1 MIRDDVFNMKW
12 WGEKVGIITT
22 GAFFSLR
29 KTEQEERLKTY
40 AWVEFKASLDAAP
53 SPYLMHEAGFFW
65 VDTQVRLRINLAKIR
80 SSASVAAL
88 EIRFADRAPFTISAQ
103 EPAPFKH
110 ERFAHIPGITEEKL
124 VDRYVLWS
132 NRMLSLH
139 PAWCMQILRKGAIQG
154 WYLSQPK
161 GQGLDLTLA
170 MLHRDA
176 HISGLLLYQ
185 AALAAYAA
193 RGAMLGSAGFSA
205 ANTTVLNIYSQ
216 LGARFVSAEALW
228 MWIKEA
234 PL

>member
-1 MIRDDVFNMKW
+1 MIRDDEFNKKW
-12 WGEKVGIITT
+12 WGKKVGIITT

-53 SPYLMHEAGFFW
+53 GLFLIHDAGFFW
-65 VDTQVRLRINLAKIR
+65 VDTRVRFRINLAKIR

-88 EIRFADRAPFTISAQ
+88 EIRFADKAPFAISEL

-110 ERFAHIPGITEEKL
+110 ERFAHLPGVSEVKL
-124 VDRYVLWS
+124 VDRYLLWS
-132 NRMLSLH
+132 NGMISLH
-139 PAWCMQILRKGAIQG
+139 PAWCMQILSKGAVQG
-154 WYLSQPK
+154 WFLSEPK
-161 GQGLDLTLA
+161 GEGLDLTLA

-193 RGAMLGSAGFSA
+193 RGATLGSASFSA
-205 ANTTVLNIYSQ
+205 TDTTVLNIYSQ
-216 LGARFVSAEALW
+216 LGARFASTEVCW

-234 PL
+234 PV